1 MTFPTVNG
9 SNLQRA
15 KLTLPQDFEGD
26 YNLLFIAFQQ
36 WQQDEVNTWIALA
49 ENCEARFPGLVYY
62 ELPTIRVLSGISK
75 FFINEGMRAG
85 IPNQHA
91 PRRVAVVRESM
102 RVLAAR
108 AKASDADAL
117 LYGGDDNIDEDRG
130 SGWGFM
136 RRWATGLRLV
146 RPPGV
151 THGSR
156 TIDNFRV
163 KGLKPLRLRTIPTPG
178 DHRAVVGEFRFR

>member
-85 IPNQHA
+85 IPN
-91 PRRVAVVRESM
+91 PKSRERTITLYLEKDDFRTALDM
-102 RVLAAR
+102 QDEEHIL
-108 AKASDADAL
+108 AL
-117 LYGGDDNIDEDRG
+117 LIDHQGNELWRARG
-130 SGWGFM
+130 PYNQSSE
-136 RRWATGLRLV
+136 AGLLEV
-146 RPPGV
+146 LSHIMPE
-151 THGSR
+151 
-156 TIDNFRV
+156 V
-163 KGLKPLRLRTIPTPG
+163 KQ
-178 DHRAVVGEFRFR
+178 

>member
-85 IPNQHA
+85 IPN
-91 PRRVAVVRESM
+91 PKSRERTITLYLEKDDFRTALDM
-102 RVLAAR
+102 QDEEHIFALLIDHQGNELWRAR
-108 AKASDADAL
+108 GPYNQSSDAGL
-117 LYGGDDNIDEDRG
+117 LEVLSHIMPE
-130 SGWGFM
+130 
-136 RRWATGLRLV
+136 
-146 RPPGV
+146 
-151 THGSR
+151 
-156 TIDNFRV
+156 V
-163 KGLKPLRLRTIPTPG
+163 KQ
-178 DHRAVVGEFRFR
+178 

>member
-15 KLTLPQDFEGD
+15 RLTLPQDFEGK

-85 IPNQHA
+85 IPN
-91 PRRVAVVRESM
+91 PKSRERTITLYLEKDDFRTALDM
-102 RVLAAR
+102 Q
-108 AKASDADAL
+108 DEEHIFAL
-117 LYGGDDNIDEDRG
+117 LIDHQGNELWRARG
-130 SGWGFM
+130 PYNQSSE
-136 RRWATGLRLV
+136 AGLLEV
-146 RPPGV
+146 LSHIMPE
-151 THGSR
+151 
-156 TIDNFRV
+156 V
-163 KGLKPLRLRTIPTPG
+163 KQ
-178 DHRAVVGEFRFR
+178 

>member
-36 WQQDEVNTWIALA
+36 WQQDEVNTWISLA
-49 ENCEARFPGLVYY
+49 ESCEARFPGLVYY

-85 IPNQHA
+85 IPN
-91 PRRVAVVRESM
+91 PKSRERTITLYLEKDDFRTALDM
-102 RVLAAR
+102 Q
-108 AKASDADAL
+108 DEEHIFAL
-117 LYGGDDNIDEDRG
+117 LIDHQGNELWRARG
-130 SGWGFM
+130 PYNQSSE
-136 RRWATGLRLV
+136 AGLLEV
-146 RPPGV
+146 LSHIMPE
-151 THGSR
+151 
-156 TIDNFRV
+156 V
-163 KGLKPLRLRTIPTPG
+163 KQ
-178 DHRAVVGEFRFR
+178 

>member
-15 KLTLPQDFEGD
+15 KLTLHQDFEGD

-75 FFINEGMRAG
+75 FFINEGMQAG
-85 IPNQHA
+85 IPN
-91 PRRVAVVRESM
+91 PKSRERTITLYLEKDDFRTALDM
-102 RVLAAR
+102 Q
-108 AKASDADAL
+108 DEEHIFAL
-117 LYGGDDNIDEDRG
+117 LIDHQGNELWRARG
-130 SGWGFM
+130 PYNQSSE
-136 RRWATGLRLV
+136 AGLLEV
-146 RPPGV
+146 LSHIMPE
-151 THGSR
+151 
-156 TIDNFRV
+156 V
-163 KGLKPLRLRTIPTPG
+163 KQ
-178 DHRAVVGEFRFR
+178 

>member
-75 FFINEGMRAG
+75 FFINEGMRGLDFQSLWSIEETKSLKIYPIPRSRG
-85 IPNQHA
+85 IPSL
-91 PRRVAVVRESM
+91 RE
-102 RVLAAR
+102 
-108 AKASDADAL
+108 
-117 LYGGDDNIDEDRG
+117 
-130 SGWGFM
+130 
-136 RRWATGLRLV
+136 
-146 RPPGV
+146 
-151 THGSR
+151 
-156 TIDNFRV
+156 
-163 KGLKPLRLRTIPTPG
+163 
-178 DHRAVVGEFRFR
+178 RFCS

>member
-15 KLTLPQDFEGD
+15 KPTLPQDFEGD

-85 IPNQHA
+85 IPN
-91 PRRVAVVRESM
+91 PKSRERTITLYLEKDDFRTALDM
-102 RVLAAR
+102 Q
-108 AKASDADAL
+108 DEEHIFAL
-117 LYGGDDNIDEDRG
+117 LIDHQGNELWRARG
-130 SGWGFM
+130 PYNQSSE
-136 RRWATGLRLV
+136 AGLLEV
-146 RPPGV
+146 LSHIMPE
-151 THGSR
+151 
-156 TIDNFRV
+156 V
-163 KGLKPLRLRTIPTPG
+163 KQ
-178 DHRAVVGEFRFR
+178 